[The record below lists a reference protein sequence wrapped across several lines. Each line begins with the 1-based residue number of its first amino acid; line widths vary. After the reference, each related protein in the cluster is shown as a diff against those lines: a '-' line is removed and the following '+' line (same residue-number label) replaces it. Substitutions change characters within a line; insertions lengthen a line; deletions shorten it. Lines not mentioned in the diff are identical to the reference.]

1 MISDNLPALEAKI
14 RNELSRRP
22 ECFITH
28 PSELA
33 ILQQMTRDEID
44 AFAHSNGWSTVCRL
58 GGRQY
63 QFYNDAFERLRNE
76 NVSLAADQPGT
87 TTAAP

>member
-1 MISDNLPALEAKI
+1 MISDELPAVRGKI
-14 RNELSRRP
+14 QRTLQQKP

-33 ILQQMTRDEID
+33 VLQKMTREELER
-44 AFAHSNGWSTVCRL
+44 FAHENGWRLVCRL

-63 QFYNDAFERLRNE
+63 QFYNDTFERLLNE
-76 NVSLAADQPGT
+76 DVDFTGGGLRRE
-87 TTAAP
+87 

>member
-1 MISDNLPALEAKI
+1 MISEDLSAVRAKI
-14 RNELSRRP
+14 QGELLKRP

-33 ILQQMTRDEID
+33 VLQKMTREELER
-44 AFAHSNGWSTVCRL
+44 FAHENGWRMICRL

-63 QFYNDAFERLRNE
+63 QFYHDAFERMLNE
-76 NVSLAADQPGT
+76 DLDFSGGGARRE
-87 TTAAP
+87 